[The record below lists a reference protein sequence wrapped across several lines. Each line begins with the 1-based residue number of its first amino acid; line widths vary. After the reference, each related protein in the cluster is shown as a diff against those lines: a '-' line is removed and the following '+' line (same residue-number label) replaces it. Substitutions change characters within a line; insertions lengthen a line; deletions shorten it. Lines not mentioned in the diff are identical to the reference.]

1 MEFLNKVI
9 VVTGASS
16 GMGREI
22 SLQFA
27 KEGAKVIAV
36 ARREERLNEIRDL
49 AKSEGYKG
57 EIIPY
62 VGDLSKEETNEKI
75 IEFAFEKYNTLDIL
89 VNNAGV
95 LDNFAPVGEVTDEC
109 INKGV
114 AVDMMAPFY
123 STRKAVNMFMEHNI
137 KGNIINI
144 ASIAGLCGG
153 KAGTAY
159 TMAKHAVVGLTKN
172 TGFIYRENG
181 IRCNCVCPGGIHTE
195 MTEPSAFANAS
206 QRGLANAM
214 LATAFK
220 IPSGYVTDVA
230 SLVLFLASEKSSYIS
245 GQAIALD
252 GALTSY

>member
-109 INKGV
+109 INKVV

-230 SLVLFLASEKSSYIS
+230 SLVLYLASEKSSYIS

>member
-49 AKSEGYKG
+49 AKTEGYKG

-109 INKGV
+109 INKV
-114 AVDMMAPFY
+114 MAVDMMAPFY

>member
-62 VGDLSKEETNEKI
+62 LGDLSKEETNEKI

-109 INKGV
+109 INKVV

>member
-62 VGDLSKEETNEKI
+62 VGDLSKKETNEKI

-109 INKGV
+109 INKV
-114 AVDMMAPFY
+114 VEVDMMAPFY

-159 TMAKHAVVGLTKN
+159 TMAKHAVIGLTKN

>member
-109 INKGV
+109 INKVV

-159 TMAKHAVVGLTKN
+159 TMTKHAVVGLTKN

>member
-49 AKSEGYKG
+49 AKTEGYKG

-75 IEFAFEKYNTLDIL
+75 IEFAFDKYNTLDIL

-109 INKGV
+109 INKVV

-159 TMAKHAVVGLTKN
+159 TMAKHAVIGLTKN

-230 SLVLFLASEKSSYIS
+230 NLVLFLASEKSSYIS

>member
-75 IEFAFEKYNTLDIL
+75 IEFTFEKYNTLDIL

-109 INKGV
+109 INKVV

-181 IRCNCVCPGGIHTE
+181 IRCNCVCPGGIHTK

>member
-75 IEFAFEKYNTLDIL
+75 IEFAFKKYNTLDIL

-109 INKGV
+109 INKVV

-159 TMAKHAVVGLTKN
+159 TMAKHAVIGLTKN

>member
-109 INKGV
+109 INKVV

-230 SLVLFLASEKSSYIS
+230 NLVLFLASEKSSYIS

>member
-49 AKSEGYKG
+49 AKTEGYKG

-109 INKGV
+109 INKV
-114 AVDMMAPFY
+114 MAVDMMAPFY

-159 TMAKHAVVGLTKN
+159 TMAKHAVIGLTKN

>member
-27 KEGAKVIAV
+27 KKGAKVIAV

-49 AKSEGYKG
+49 AKTEGYKG

-75 IEFAFEKYNTLDIL
+75 IEFAFDKYNTLDIL

-109 INKGV
+109 INKVV

-159 TMAKHAVVGLTKN
+159 TMAKHAVIGLTKN

-230 SLVLFLASEKSSYIS
+230 NLVLFLASEKSSYIS

>member
-49 AKSEGYKG
+49 AKTEGYKG

-75 IEFAFEKYNTLDIL
+75 IEFAFEKHNTLDIL

-109 INKGV
+109 INKVV

-159 TMAKHAVVGLTKN
+159 TMAKHAVIGLTKN

>member
-109 INKGV
+109 INKVV

-123 STRKAVNMFMEHNI
+123 STRKAVNMFIEHNI

>member
-36 ARREERLNEIRDL
+36 ARREERLNEIWYL
-49 AKSEGYKG
+49 AKTEGYKG

-109 INKGV
+109 INKV
-114 AVDMMAPFY
+114 MAVDMMAPFY

-159 TMAKHAVVGLTKN
+159 TMAKHAVIGLTKN